1 VAGAEQR
8 IMSDRW
14 FDHDNE
20 ALSDINVTPLVDVS
34 LVLLIVF
41 MITAPMMVQ
50 GASVQLPRTK
60 PMNVLPQDQLIISV
74 TSEGQVQVDGQAVP
88 LEELTANLS
97 PRVTQGR
104 TVLVFADEAVPYG
117 LVMQVIGIAH
127 DLGADIGLPTEP
139 IPNR

>member
-1 VAGAEQR
+1 
-8 IMSDRW
+8 MTDRW

-50 GASVQLPRTK
+50 GANVQLPRTK
-60 PMNVLPQDQLIISV
+60 PMNILPQDQLIISV

-97 PRVTQGR
+97 PRVTDGR